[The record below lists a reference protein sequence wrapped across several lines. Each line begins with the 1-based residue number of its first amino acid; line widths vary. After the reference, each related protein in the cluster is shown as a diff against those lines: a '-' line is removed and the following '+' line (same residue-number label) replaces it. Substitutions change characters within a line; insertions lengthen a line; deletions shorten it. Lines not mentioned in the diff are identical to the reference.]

1 MEDDTI
7 HDEIGCLV
15 KRRRGERGL
24 QYCALTGLAKANA
37 ASNASVVVCCMFER
51 TESGV
56 KREVEKG
63 GDGRFEVVSQRRV
76 AKSYPISSFPCR
88 VHNITTL
95 FDSTIVGTHLSA
107 AAAKGFEVREGL
119 GSIPRFWLLRS
130 QDAATMGVVECVD
143 VVVATLSPR
152 AANLNRRDRM

>member
-7 HDEIGCLV
+7 HDEIGCLL

-24 QYCALTGLAKANA
+24 QYCAFTGLAKANA

-76 AKSYPISSFPCR
+76 AKSFPISSFPCR
-88 VHNITTL
+88 VIL
-95 FDSTIVGTHLSA
+95 PRYSIVRSSVPTYPQPLQKAS
-107 AAAKGFEVREGL
+107 KFEKDLVQFLVFGSFAVRMQL
-119 GSIPRFWLLRS
+119 QWGSSNASMWSLR
-130 QDAATMGVVECVD
+130 
-143 VVVATLSPR
+143 R
-152 AANLNRRDRM
+152 

>member
-7 HDEIGCLV
+7 HDEIGCLL

-24 QYCALTGLAKANA
+24 QYCAFTGLAKANA

-63 GDGRFEVVSQRRV
+63 GDGRFEVVSQRSV
-76 AKSYPISSFPCR
+76 AESFPNFFISLPS
-88 VHNITTL
+88 NITTL

-143 VVVATLSPR
+143 VVVATLSAR